1 MKRLEWKPVMLTA
14 MICMA
19 FVAPGSSHS
28 AGTGRRLDAATE
40 FSGQDQ
46 PMIQNARVKGSK
58 MIISGE
64 NFAAGTVV
72 YLNGKAQKTISDE
85 GSPSTLMR
93 IKKIFKTVGPGD
105 VASLQAQ
112 NPDSMMSEPF
122 EVFVGKTITL
132 EDGGTTVR
140 VAVDERVQ
148 VVLKKEGYEW
158 SVTVSDLTV
167 LKRLDEAAT
176 VSGAQGI
183 YQALKPGTAKL
194 TGVGDP
200 LCAKLRPACGL
211 PSIQIEVTIVVE

>member
-1 MKRLEWKPVMLTA
+1 MKKLEWQLMMVTA
-14 MICMA
+14 VLCIT
-19 FVAPGSSHS
+19 VLAPGPSHS
-28 AGTGRRLDAATE
+28 AGAVRPLYAATG
-40 FSGQDQ
+40 FSAQDQ

-64 NFAAGTVV
+64 NFAVGTVI

-93 IKKIFKTVGPGD
+93 IKKIFKTVAPGD

-112 NPDSMMSEPF
+112 NPDAMMSEPF

-140 VAVDERVQ
+140 VAVNERVQ
-148 VVLKKEGYEW
+148 VALKKDGYEW
-158 SVTVSDLTV
+158 AVTVSDPTV
-167 LKRLDEAAT
+167 LKPLDDTAK
-176 VSGAQGI
+176 VSGAQGV
-183 YQALKPGTAKL
+183 YQALKPGTATL

-200 LCAKLRPACGL
+200 LCARSRPACGV
-211 PSIQIEVTIVVE
+211 PSIQVEVTIVVE